1 MFEAIVFAFRYFW
14 LFASI
19 ALILVGDTL
28 FILRSIQD
36 VNETILAYKAQN
48 KNKSFLKGKFTSLII
63 CIICNIILAIAFAS
77 LLFYCKEVVDMRH
90 MLNLQ

>member
-19 ALILVGDTL
+19 MLILVGDTL

-36 VNETILAYKAQN
+36 MNETIYIYKTQN
-48 KNKSFLKGKFTSLII
+48 KNKSFLKGKFTPIVI
-63 CIICNIILAIAFAS
+63 CLLCNIILIVAVVS
-77 LLFYCKEVVDMRH
+77 LLFYCKEVIDMRH
-90 MLNLQ
+90 VLNLQ